1 MKTHKWQPSGVT
13 ETLLV
18 SCTLYGKH
26 EYLSQSL
33 ACQSE
38 AC

>member
-1 MKTHKWQPSGVT
+1 MKNHKWQTSGAT

-26 EYLSQSL
+26 KYLSQSL
-33 ACQSE
+33 ACQSG